1 MKNAALLIVD
11 VQVGLVGAPRHAY
24 RGEEVV
30 ARIKSLVESARSS
43 GTPVVFVQHDG
54 DEAGPVPPGSPG
66 WHIHPEIAPA
76 EGETVVRK
84 RASDAFLGTT
94 LRAELDAVGAR
105 RLVVVGLNT
114 EYCVDTT
121 CRSAISQGY
130 DVTLVADAHTTTGNG
145 VLTPAQI
152 VEHHN
157 RTLDDF
163 GTDEHVVTVLD
174 SGEIS
179 FSA

>member
-1 MKNAALLIVD
+1 MKDSALLVVD
-11 VQVGLVGAPRHAY
+11 VQVGLVGAPRNAY

-30 ARIKSLVESARSS
+30 ARIKSLVEAARTS

-54 DEAGPVPPGSPG
+54 DESGPVSPGSPG

-84 RASDAFLGTT
+84 HASDSFLGTT
-94 LRAELDAVGAR
+94 LQAELEGIGAR
-105 RLVVVGLNT
+105 RLFVVGLNT

-121 CRSAISQGY
+121 CRSAVSHGY
-130 DVTLVADAHTTTGNG
+130 DVTLVADAHTTTANG

-152 VEHHN
+152 IEHHN

-163 GTDEHVVTVLD
+163 GTDEHVVTVKG
-174 SGEIS
+174 SAEID
-179 FSA
+179 FA